1 MRLALW
7 RSLATAIL
15 LAAASLAALAA
26 GRHGGEVV
34 HSRLYD
40 FEYVIGQRSV
50 SVYVEKAG
58 QPFDVRRFEGTLW
71 WRERTRLVNLKFVAV
86 GQNHLRVSRIE
97 PPLLPGEGIH
107 IHIQPEYGPSEHR
120 DIEIPG
126 ERPANV
132 ILPRPPLAKKPIR
145 VQPPPE
151 AMLPQATPA
160 RKPATVDG
168 IAPERPPRAVTP
180 PPLAGVGNDTAP
192 RRELPSNPWPLLIL
206 LPLLLLDLLTGRIL
220 PGVRAWRLAV
230 AAGRPEPNEHAA
242 DHAASGP
249 AARGREADVGAN
261 AFAVLDIAP
270 SATRAEVERAAQ
282 RWLALLQIGSQE
294 ARGYKTPLGAGER
307 DADAI
312 RQALAE
318 LRDPALRVQQE
329 LWAVPPPAA
338 DSGSSAPP
346 AAQTLL
352 DACLGGWPRGRIH
365 AAPDRTPWPL
375 RTLLLAAATGVAM
388 IFSGYLFIALWLLM
402 ICFAVWL
409 PCILFPTLIFERLLL
424 PLGLPRLSYNFT
436 AHRVQI
442 GGSRWQYVAE
452 GVLNAALVLLRHGGS
467 QATLDWLHERM
478 ETVPALSE
486 KALLA
491 SALLAALRGDQ
502 QLARF
507 LLETAID
514 GERPKPSR
522 RARRIAVDWLQ
533 IDAARARDWS
543 RVIRFGQRGW
553 SSLRRS
559 LTIAC
564 LTERLLARAEA
575 RPDWQLRLLWLL
587 APQRRR
593 LAPLLRA
600 ALATPPVQPPA
611 VPQDVRR
618 STDVHGA
625 VANFLGQLDALD
637 WKHTANP
644 DQLGPLLQ
652 AVLQLDQQLAAPATA
667 SAIEQRLRALAAP
680 AGIVA
685 DSVLHGL
692 RRRLRLLLTPVVA
705 AWPQAAAAA
714 AAPSLR
720 LLVEEQSRQMFA
732 EIATH
737 CSDFA
742 NRTRELRMIE
752 VEAEVAAWTG
762 LRTQAEQLL
771 RLDPSAEETL
781 CSSVLVP
788 LSNFAAFQFNQRLER
803 SAGQND
809 ALCRGLLA
817 ETIFS
822 WLAEHTGSQPE
833 EQAHLRDNLRIIRS
847 TSG

>member
-1 MRLALW
+1 MRLEFW
-7 RSLATAIL
+7 RSLAIAIL
-15 LAAASLAALAA
+15 LAAAPLAALAA

-40 FEYVIGQRSV
+40 FEYVIRQRSV

-120 DIEIPG
+120 AIEIPG
-126 ERPANV
+126 ERQANAV
-132 ILPRPPLAKKPIR
+132 LLRPPLPKEAIVRAQPTPQAR
-145 VQPPPE
+145 PPP
-151 AMLPQATPA
+151 TPA
-160 RKPATVDG
+160 IAAG
-168 IAPERPPRAVTP
+168 IAPARPPRAIAT
-180 PPLAGVGNDTAP
+180 PPLAGLDNDAAP
-192 RRELPSNPWPLLIL
+192 QRELPSNPWPLLIL
-206 LPLLLLDLLTGRIL
+206 LPLLLLDLLIGRIL
-220 PGVRAWRLAV
+220 AGVRAWRLAV
-230 AAGRPEPNEHAA
+230 AAGRPDPAQAA
-242 DHAASGP
+242 ANDATS
-249 AARGREADVGAN
+249 AARGREVGVGAN

-270 SATRAEVERAAQ
+270 TATRAEVERAAQ
-282 RWLALLQIGSQE
+282 RWLALLQIGSE
-294 ARGYKTPLGAGER
+294 AARTYRTPLGAGER
-307 DADAI
+307 DADVI

-329 LWAVPPPAA
+329 LWAVPPPATG
-338 DSGSSAPP
+338 SGSSAPP
-346 AAQTLL
+346 AAQALL

-365 AAPDRTPWPL
+365 NAPDSNPWPL
-375 RTLLLAAATGVAM
+375 RTLLLAAATAVAM
-388 IFSGYLFIALWLLM
+388 IFSGYLLWLLLL
-402 ICFAVWL
+402 CFAVWL
-409 PCILFPTLIFERLLL
+409 PCFLLPALIIERMLLPL
-424 PLGLPRLSYNFT
+424 PLGLPRLAYSIV

-442 GGSRWQYVAE
+442 GTSGWQDVAQ
-452 GVLNAALVLLRHGGS
+452 GVLYAALSLLWHGGS

-478 ETVPALSE
+478 ETVPELNGNALV
-486 KALLA
+486 A
-491 SALLAALRGDQ
+491 SGLLAALRGDHP
-502 QLARF
+502 LARF
-507 LLETAID
+507 LLQTAID
-514 GERPKPSR
+514 GERPRLDR

-533 IDAARARDWS
+533 IDAAKARDWN
-543 RVIRFGQRGW
+543 RVIHLGQRGW
-553 SSLRRS
+553 ASLSGS
-559 LTIAC
+559 LAIAC
-564 LTERLLARAEA
+564 LTERLLARAGA

-600 ALATPPVQPPA
+600 ALATPPGPPPA
-611 VPQDVRR
+611 VPQDAGGG
-618 STDVHGA
+618 TDVHGA
-625 VANFLGQLDALD
+625 VAKFLGQLGALD
-637 WKHTANP
+637 WQHTANP
-644 DQLGPLLQ
+644 DQLDPLLH

-685 DSVLHGL
+685 ESVLHGL
-692 RRRLRLLLTPVVA
+692 RRRLRLLLAPVVA
-705 AWPQAAAAA
+705 TWPQAAAAA

-720 LLVEEQSRQMFA
+720 LLVEEQSRQLFA

-752 VEAEVAAWTG
+752 VEAEVAAWIG
-762 LRTQAEQLL
+762 MRTQAEQLL
-771 RLDPSAEETL
+771 HLDPSAEETL

-803 SAGQND
+803 SASQND

-833 EQAHLRDNLRIIRS
+833 EQAHLRDNLRIVRS
-847 TSG
+847 ASG